1 MRTHPINDEEIT
13 SETNDIIEN
22 SSLTN
27 NENNFSNEDNPF
39 HLLESRWTFDTLA
52 IDNGLW
58 LAERLST
65 FITLRRLSLIDIKRS
80 SFELIF
86 NTSLFMFSV
95 HFPIYYRAAYTF
107 EDVPEGAYY

>member
-1 MRTHPINDEEIT
+1 MNIT
-13 SETNDIIEN
+13 LTEFYDAHLSQSNVSNRLI
-22 SSLTN
+22 SLCV
-27 NENNFSNEDNPF
+27 
-39 HLLESRWTFDTLA
+39 LDTLA

>member
-39 HLLESRWTFDTLA
+39 HLLESRWTF
-52 IDNGLW
+52 
-58 LAERLST
+58 
-65 FITLRRLSLIDIKRS
+65 
-80 SFELIF
+80 
-86 NTSLFMFSV
+86 
-95 HFPIYYRAAYTF
+95 
-107 EDVPEGAYY
+107 